1 MSTKLVVSIPKPCS
15 ENWSAMTPVEQGRFC
30 QSCQKKVF
38 DFTQSSDREIAKA
51 FQMNSSLCGRFANTQ
66 LNRELIVPKEK
77 SSIWLATT
85 SAVISFMG
93 LGTEK
98 IVAQEQ
104 PKLEQT
110 SLKESISYSDLID
123 VRGEII
129 SYESEKLSDVLITVN
144 GKNNVVYSDAKGKFD
159 IKIER
164 GDTLKFT
171 KKNFASQEVSFD
183 SEKGHY
189 IIYMDDQCGLKT
201 LHTTIVGGAMI
212 SGDII
217 KKKGTF
223 FGRIFR
229 SIGTIFRKKQSQN
242 YSHYEY

>member
-1 MSTKLVVSIPKPCS
+1 MKRPIITIPKPCS

-51 FQMNSSLCGRFANTQ
+51 FERNGFLCGRFSESQ

-104 PKLEQT
+104 PKSEQT
-110 SLKESISYSDLID
+110 SLKISSTYSDLID

-144 GKNNVVYSDAKGKFD
+144 GKNNVVYSDAKGKFA

-171 KKNFASQEVSFD
+171 KKDFVSQEISFD

-189 IIYMDDQCGLKT
+189 IIYMDEQYQLKST
-201 LHTTIVGGAMI
+201 YTTIVGGAI
-212 SGDII
+212 SVGCKIE
-217 KKKGTF
+217 KKGTF
-223 FGRIFR
+223 LGRIFR
-229 SIGTIFRKKQSQN
+229 SIGCLFRKK
-242 YSHYEY
+242 